1 MATSEAFKQGDTHD
15 DTTTTLARQHD
26 ARTCPRLHTR
36 TSYSSLHHSTSD
48 LTDKKQ
54 RITKHLAELT
64 RHAQPLIT
72 LIEKPDVLQSLKHDR
87 AANLAMMVK
96 EHGFDAVKDYGV
108 LAGYGRALFDCG
120 QYAKAAEVLTHVGA
134 LVCQCL
140 RVCVCVCA
148 CCLSCDH
155 VHFYSPCTRHA
166 CDFPQPVLVYS
177 PPPSPTRF
185 PRAGASLPRRF
196 SATTGNP
203 LWTICRVCVI

>member
-134 LVCQCL
+134 LVCQCV
-140 RVCVCVCA
+140 RACVCA
-148 CCLSCDH
+148 RVVCLVITFIFIPHARGMLVISLNPYLYT
-155 VHFYSPCTRHA
+155 VH
-166 CDFPQPVLVYS
+166 
-177 PPPSPTRF
+177 
-185 PRAGASLPRRF
+185 LPRRHAF
-196 SATTGNP
+196 RVLGQACRGDSLPQLGIRFGRFVASA
-203 LWTICRVCVI
+203 